1 MDHNQDPAMTLNMF
15 WKNSWVGFLLL
26 TVLWVGGC
34 ASPAQ
39 LPKDE
44 PLLPPDYA
52 TPLAAQLIL
61 EGNQRFAQH
70 RWTAAI
76 GKYKEAI
83 QAQPKLAEAH
93 YNLGLTLY
101 RKGPVSASRP
111 HFMEAADLAPGHP
124 VIWNSPP
131 FRKYGT
137 VKPETENEPIDGHYG
152 HQH

>member
-1 MDHNQDPAMTLNMF
+1 MIHKKKTKIRQNIFRYKLCM
-15 WKNSWVGFLLL
+15 GFILA
-26 TVLWVGGC
+26 VLWLGGC
-34 ASPAQ
+34 AGTPHSHQEGPLSP
-39 LPKDE
+39 PE
-44 PLLPPDYA
+44 HA

-61 EGNQRFAQH
+61 EGNQRFAEH

-76 GKYKEAI
+76 GTYEEAI

-111 HFMEAADLAPGHP
+111 HFIKAANLAPGHP
-124 VIWNSPP
+124 VIWNAPP

-137 VKPETENEPIDGHYG
+137 VEAPDPEEDSDEYG